1 MVRMPAPIQPQGQ
14 SDDVHQA
21 VIALGNGLR
30 AAIIHEL
37 RQGPLLGPDLNERLS
52 LPSGTVTPQ
61 LAILRDLGVVVSETQ
76 TGRGRPTLHTLNEA
90 RIQEL
95 LDTLDAYLLG
105 DNPS

>member
-76 TGRGRPTLHTLNEA
+76 TGRGRPTLHTLNKA
-90 RIQEL
+90 RIREL

>member
-61 LAILRDLGVVVSETQ
+61 LAILRELGVVVSETQ
-76 TGRGRPTLHTLNEA
+76 TGRGRPTLHRLNKA
-90 RIQEL
+90 RIREL

>member
-37 RQGPLLGPDLNERLS
+37 MRSPLLGPELNERLS

-61 LAILRDLGVVVSETQ
+61 LAVLRDLGVVVSETQ
-76 TGRGRPTLHTLNEA
+76 TGRGRPTLHTLDKT
-90 RIQEL
+90 RIREL